1 MINKK
6 IFFKG
11 YKSILAHDSPAI
23 ALGCCFIAIGALLK
37 NLGFNIQESIF
48 STMLTYALPGS
59 LVMAESLLV
68 GASLL
73 NIFLAVW
80 FVNARLY
87 PMAVSLFPL
96 MMHKNQPKWKYY
108 FSCHFIAVSAW
119 LIMKNNYKSIP
130 KEQRID
136 YWIGIGSA
144 TWSVAVL
151 GTFIGFHFSDL
162 GNVFSQIINGAF
174 NSSAL
179 FGGFIGVLIVGFTRA
194 AFSNEAGVGS
204 ASIAHSAAK
213 TKEPVSEGMVALL
226 EPFIDTVVICTM
238 TAIVIIITGN
248 HTVGGLSG
256 SELTTQAFG
265 SIYKGFEYI
274 LAIAILLFAFST
286 MISWSYYGL
295 KSWTFLFGKSKFS
308 DISYKSIFL

>member
-119 LIMKNNYKSIP
+119 LIMKSNYKSIP

-151 GTFIGFHFSDL
+151 GTFLGFYFSEFL
-162 GNVFSQIINGAF
+162 N
-174 NSSAL
+174 
-179 FGGFIGVLIVGFTRA
+179 
-194 AFSNEAGVGS
+194 
-204 ASIAHSAAK
+204 
-213 TKEPVSEGMVALL
+213 KEIMMG
-226 EPFIDTVVICTM
+226 
-238 TAIVIIITGN
+238 
-248 HTVGGLSG
+248 
-256 SELTTQAFG
+256 
-265 SIYKGFEYI
+265 
-274 LAIAILLFAFST
+274 LAILNPIYFLCMMVGASKTIQISLSVLLGAILGPIFYFFSPE
-286 MISWSYYGL
+286 WSILLGGVAGGTAAYLIGEINV
-295 KSWTFLFGKSKFS
+295 S
-308 DISYKSIFL
+308 